1 MPAIMVLD
9 TNVLLDAGKKAL
21 YSFEQNDLVI
31 PYTVLKELESKKSD
45 PELGR
50 MARSVIKELDKL
62 NETGDIKTGVSLGED
77 FGTVRVE
84 VNHVGDVPDILLPY
98 PSNDTKIITVAAY
111 LTGQAD
117 QEVFLVSKDIALRI
131 VASTVDV
138 KTLDFAPNFDGN
150 FIDKVESFDVP
161 VEAIDEIH
169 EEGDVKLTLKVPMN
183 AGVILRSEVNPKH
196 SALAIAKGDYSF
208 KIIDDQKVKGL
219 ESHSAEQAIAIEYLM
234 DPKIKIVSLGGRA
247 GTGKTTLA
255 LAAGIEQLNDY
266 KKITVFRSMH
276 AVGGEELGFLP
287 GTEQEKMD
295 PWTAAIFD
303 SLESFMDKSQI
314 NALKMKGLIE
324 VLPLTHIRGRTLH
337 NRFVI
342 VDEAQNLHK
351 DVLLTALSRLGQKSK
366 AVLSWDAAQRDNMYV
381 GRFDGIYEVASRLL
395 GEKLFGHVSL
405 QRSERSDV
413 ADLVTRKLD
422 DLN

>member
-1 MPAIMVLD
+1 MVLD
-9 TNVLLDAGKKAL
+9 TSVLLAAGKKAL

-31 PYTVLKELESKKSD
+31 PYTVLKELESKKTD

-50 MARSVIKELDKL
+50 MARSVIKELDKF
-62 NETGDIKTGVSLGED
+62 NELGDIKEGVSLGEGY
-77 FGTVRVE
+77 GTVRVE
-84 VNHVGDVPDILLPY
+84 VNHVSDIPKILLPY
-98 PSNDTKIITVAAY
+98 PSNDTKIATVAAF
-111 LTGQAD
+111 LTDTEDAD
-117 QEVFLVSKDIALRI
+117 VYLVSKDIALRI
-131 VASTVDV
+131 VATLVGV
-138 KTLDFAPNFDGN
+138 KSKDFTPNFDGN
-150 FIDKVESFDVP
+150 FIDKVEMFSVP
-161 VEAIDEIH
+161 AQSIDEIH
-169 EEGDVKLTLKVPMN
+169 AEGEVKLLVKAPIN
-183 AGVILRSEVNPKH
+183 AGVVLRSEANPKH
-196 SALAIAKGDYSF
+196 TALAIAKGDYCFELIES
-208 KIIDDQKVKGL
+208 QEVKGL
-219 ESHSAEQAIAIEYLM
+219 EPHSAEQAIAIEYLM

-255 LAAGIEQLNDY
+255 LAAGIEQLRDY

-295 PWTAAIFD
+295 PWTQAIYD
-303 SLESFMDKSQI
+303 SLESFMEKPQI
-314 NALKMKGLIE
+314 QGLKAKGLIE

-351 DVLLTALSRLGQKSK
+351 DVLMTALSRLGKNSK

-381 GRFDGIYEVASRLL
+381 GRFDGVYEVASRLL

-422 DLN
+422 DLSY

>member
-1 MPAIMVLD
+1 MVLD
-9 TNVLLDAGKKAL
+9 TSVLLAAGKKAL

-31 PYTVLKELESKKSD
+31 PYTVLKEVESKKTD

-50 MARSVIKELDKL
+50 MARSVIKELDKF
-62 NETGDIKTGVSLGED
+62 NEQGDIKDGVSLGEG
-77 FGTVRVE
+77 FGTIRVE
-84 VNHVGDVPDILLPY
+84 VNHVDMVPDILRPY
-98 PSNDTKIITVAAY
+98 SSNDTKIVTVAHY
-111 LTGQAD
+111 LTTITEED
-117 QEVFLVSKDIALRI
+117 VFLVSKDIALRI
-131 VASTVDV
+131 IATLVDV
-138 KTLDFAPNFDGN
+138 KSLDFVPNFDGN
-150 FIDKVESFDVP
+150 FIDRVEQFLVP
-161 VEAIDEIH
+161 GESIDEIH
-169 EEGDVKLTLKVPMN
+169 DKGEVKLLVKSPIN
-183 AGVILRSEVNPKH
+183 AGVILRSETNPKH
-196 SALAIAKGDYSF
+196 TALAIAKGDYSYQ
-208 KIIDDQKVKGL
+208 IIDSQEIKGL
-219 ESHSAEQAIAIEYLM
+219 EPHSAEQAIAVEYLL

-255 LAAGIEQLNDY
+255 LAAGIEQLRDF

-295 PWTAAIFD
+295 PWTQAIYD
-303 SLESFMDKSQI
+303 SLESFMEKHEI
-314 NALKMKGLIE
+314 NALKAKGLIE

-337 NRFVI
+337 NRFTI

-351 DVLLTALSRLGQKSK
+351 DVLMTAMSRMGKNSK
-366 AVLSWDAAQRDNMYV
+366 VVLSWDAAQRDNMYV
-381 GRFDGIYEVASRLL
+381 GRFDGVYEVASRLL

-422 DLN
+422 DLSY

>member
-1 MPAIMVLD
+1 MVLD
-9 TNVLLDAGKKAL
+9 TSVLLAAGKKAL

-31 PYTVLKELESKKSD
+31 PYTVVKELESKKTD

-50 MARSVIKELDKL
+50 LARSVIKELDRF
-62 NETGDIKTGVSLGED
+62 NEAGDIKTGVSLGEGY
-77 FGTVRVE
+77 GTIRVE
-84 VNHVGDVPDILLPY
+84 VNHVDQIPDILRPY
-98 PSNDTKIITVAAY
+98 PSNDTKIVTVAAF
-111 LTGQAD
+111 LNSFHEED
-117 QEVFLVSKDIALRI
+117 VILVSKDIALRI
-131 VASTVDV
+131 IASLVDV
-138 KTLDFAPNFDGN
+138 ETRDFAPNFDGN
-150 FIDKVESFDVP
+150 FIDRVETFTVP
-161 VEAIDEIH
+161 AESIDEIH
-169 EEGDVKLTLKVPMN
+169 EEGEVKLQEKAPIN
-183 AGVILRSEVNPKH
+183 AGVILRSEINSKH
-196 SALAIAKGDYSF
+196 TALAIAKGNFTY
-208 KIIDDQKVKGL
+208 KIIDEQTVKGL

-234 DPKIKIVSLGGRA
+234 DPSIKIVSLGGRA

-255 LAAGIEQLNDY
+255 LAAGIEQLKFY

-295 PWTAAIFD
+295 PWTTAIYD
-303 SLESFMDKSQI
+303 SLESFLEKQQI
-314 NALKMKGLIE
+314 NTLKAKNLIE

-351 DVLLTALSRLGQKSK
+351 DVLMTALSRLGKNSK
-366 AVLSWDAAQRDNMYV
+366 VVMSWDAAQRDNLFV
-381 GRFDGIYEVASRLL
+381 GRFDGVYEVANRLL

-422 DLN
+422 DLNY

>member
-1 MPAIMVLD
+1 M
-9 TNVLLDAGKKAL
+9 

-31 PYTVLKELESKKSD
+31 PYTVVKEVESKKTD
-45 PELGR
+45 PDLGR
-50 MARSVIKELDKL
+50 LARSVIKELDKL
-62 NETGDIKTGVSLGED
+62 NELGDIKTGVPLGAG

-84 VNHVGDVPDILLPY
+84 MNHIDMVPDVLRAY
-98 PSNDTKIITVAAY
+98 PSNDTKIVTVAH
-111 LTGQAD
+111 
-117 QEVFLVSKDIALRI
+117 FLSQHEERDVILVTKDIAMRI
-131 VASTVDV
+131 IATLVDV
-138 KTLDFAPNFDGN
+138 KSKDFTPNFDGN
-150 FIDKVESFDVP
+150 FIDKVETFFVP
-161 VEAIDEIH
+161 AEAIDEIH
-169 EEGDVKLTLKVPMN
+169 EEGTVKLTQKAPIN
-183 AGVILRSEVNPKH
+183 AGVILRSQENPKH
-196 SALAIAKGDYSF
+196 TALAVAKSEFGF
-208 KIIDDQKVKGL
+208 KIIDPQPVRGL

-234 DPKIKIVSLGGRA
+234 DQGIKIVSLGGRA

-255 LAAGIEQLNDY
+255 LAAGIEQLNTY

-295 PWTAAIFD
+295 PWTQAIYD
-303 SLESFMDKSQI
+303 SLESFMERSQI
-314 NALKMKGLIE
+314 QTLKTKNLIE

-351 DVLLTALSRLGQKSK
+351 DVLMTALSRLGKKSK

-381 GRFDGIYEVASRLL
+381 GRFDGVYEVASRLL

-405 QRSERSDV
+405 QKSERSDV

-422 DLN
+422 DLNY

>member
-1 MPAIMVLD
+1 MVLD

-50 MARSVIKELDKL
+50 MARSVLKELDKL

-77 FGTVRVE
+77 FGSVRVE
-84 VNHVGDVPDILLPY
+84 VNHVGDVPKILQPY

-111 LTGQAD
+111 LTDTEKQD
-117 QEVFLVSKDIALRI
+117 VFLVSKDIALRI

-138 KTLDFAPNFDGN
+138 KTLDFTPNFDGN
-150 FIDKVESFDVP
+150 FIDKVEMFSVP
-161 VEAIDEIH
+161 TEAIDEIH
-169 EEGDVKLTLKVPMN
+169 DEGEVKLTLKVPLN
-183 AGVILRSEVNPKH
+183 TGVILRSEDNPKH
-196 SALAIAKGDYSF
+196 TALAIAKGDFSF
-208 KIIDDQKVKGL
+208 KIIDGDRTVKGL
-219 ESHSAEQAIAIEYLM
+219 ESHSAEQAIAIEYLL
-234 DPKIKIVSLGGRA
+234 DPKVKIVSLGGRA

-255 LAAGIEQLNDY
+255 LAAGIDQLSDY

-295 PWTAAIFD
+295 PWTQAIYD
-303 SLESFMDKSQI
+303 SLESFMEKSQI
-314 NALKMKGLIE
+314 QKLKMNGMIE

-351 DVLLTALSRLGQKSK
+351 DVLMTALSRLGKHSK

-381 GRFDGIYEVASRLL
+381 GRFDGVYEVASRLL